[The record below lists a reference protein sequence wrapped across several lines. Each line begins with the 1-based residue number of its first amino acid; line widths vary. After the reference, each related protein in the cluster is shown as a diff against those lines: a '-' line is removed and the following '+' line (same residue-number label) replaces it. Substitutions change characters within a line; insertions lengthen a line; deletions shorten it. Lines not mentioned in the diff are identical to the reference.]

1 MTVRWRP
8 AYIAIGS
15 NLDSPVD
22 QVRRAMDALDELPES
37 KLVLRSALY
46 RSGPLGPAD
55 QPDFVNAVVAMLT
68 TIGERQLLARLQE
81 IERAFG
87 RKRSSERWG
96 PRVLDLDL
104 LSYSHVVLDEDGLVL
119 PHPGI
124 AERNFV
130 LLPWNEIAPQYEVP
144 GLGTVTALLRRAPAK
159 PVIERLDGN

>member
-22 QVRRAMDALDELPES
+22 QVRRAMDALDELPDS
-37 KLVLRSALY
+37 MLVLRSALY

-87 RKRSSERWG
+87 RKRSAERWG

-104 LSYSHVVLDEDGLVL
+104 LSYSHVVLDEDELVL

-144 GLGTVTALLRRAPAK
+144 GLGTVTALLRRVPAK